1 MLARDGFLDI
11 EEVVNIPG
19 FPGTETL
26 NNKKCVVI
34 ECKQNIPCN
43 PCESACPHQAIT
55 VGNPI
60 TNLPVVDPEKCIGC
74 GLCVAQC
81 PGQACFLVD
90 MSQKEYDTV
99 TIPYEYYPLPQ
110 KGQDV
115 YGLGRDGKY
124 LVKAEVLRVIMTKVN
139 DRTAVIE
146 VKVPK
151 GYGMKVRNISVDGKR
166 IASEEDPV
174 LEKGMLDN
182 IDDNEMYVCRCE
194 EITKAEVIAAVRAG
208 ATSVNEVKRLLRTG
222 MGLCQG
228 RNCAK
233 TIERIIAAELGVSPA
248 KVPQATKRGPVRP
261 IKLTGYTSLDIEAQ
275 EEMFEHDWCT
285 RLPAMAFSG

>member
-261 IKLTGYTSLDIEAQ
+261 IKLIGYTSLDIEAQ
-275 EEMFEHDWCT
+275 EEMFEHDW
-285 RLPAMAFSG
+285 

>member
-1 MLARDGFLDI
+1 MLAKDGFLDL
-11 EEVVNIPG
+11 EEVMDIPG
-19 FPGTETL
+19 FPGIEVL

-43 PCESACPHQAIT
+43 PCESACPHHAISI
-55 VGNPI
+55 GNPI

-90 MSQKEYDTV
+90 MSHEDYDTV
-99 TIPYEYYPLPQ
+99 TLPYEYYPLPEKDQ
-110 KGQDV
+110 EV
-115 YGLGRDGKY
+115 YGLSRDGKY
-124 LVKAEVLRVIMTKVN
+124 VIKAVVIRVILTKKN
-139 DRTAVIE
+139 DRTAVVE

-166 IASEEDPV
+166 IAQDDENKAVDQAAV
-174 LEKGMLDN
+174 DAIDN
-182 IDDNEMYVCRCE
+182 DDMYVCRCE
-194 EITKAEVIAAVRAG
+194 EITKAEVIQAVRNG

-222 MGLCQG
+222 MGMCQG

-233 TIERIIAAELGVSPA
+233 TIERIIAAELKVVPSE
-248 KVPQATKRGPVRP
+248 VPQATKRGPVRP

-275 EEMFEHDWCT
+275 EEMFEHDW
-285 RLPAMAFSG
+285 

>member
-1 MLARDGFLDI
+1 MLAKDGFLDL
-11 EEVVNIPG
+11 EEVMDIPG
-19 FPGTETL
+19 FPGIEVL

-43 PCESACPHQAIT
+43 PCESACPHHAISI
-55 VGNPI
+55 GNPI

-90 MSQKEYDTV
+90 MSHEEYDTV
-99 TIPYEYYPLPQ
+99 TLPYEYYPLPEKDQ
-110 KGQDV
+110 EV
-115 YGLGRDGKY
+115 YGLSRDGKY
-124 LVKAEVLRVIMTKVN
+124 VIKAVVVRVVLTKKN

-166 IASEEDPV
+166 IADEEENKAVDQAAIDAI
-174 LEKGMLDN
+174 DN
-182 IDDNEMYVCRCE
+182 DEMYVCRCE
-194 EITKAEVIAAVRAG
+194 EITKAEVIEAVRKG
-208 ATSVNEVKRLLRTG
+208 ATRDNEEKRLLRTG
-222 MGLCQG
+222 MGMCQG

-233 TIERIIAAELGVSPA
+233 TIERIIAAELKVAPSE
-248 KVPQATKRGPVRP
+248 VPQATKRGPVRP

-275 EEMFEHDWCT
+275 EEMFEHDW
-285 RLPAMAFSG
+285 

>member
-1 MLARDGFLDI
+1 MLAKDGFLDL
-11 EEVVNIPG
+11 EEVMDIPG
-19 FPGTETL
+19 FPGIEVL

-43 PCESACPHQAIT
+43 PCESACPHHAISI
-55 VGNPI
+55 GNPI

-90 MSQKEYDTV
+90 MSHEEYDTV
-99 TIPYEYYPLPQ
+99 TLPYEYYPLPEKDQ
-110 KGQDV
+110 EV
-115 YGLGRDGKY
+115 YGLSRDGKY
-124 LVKAEVLRVIMTKVN
+124 VIKAVVVRVVLTKKN

-151 GYGMKVRNISVDGKR
+151 GYGMKVRNISVD
-166 IASEEDPV
+166 
-174 LEKGMLDN
+174 
-182 IDDNEMYVCRCE
+182 
-194 EITKAEVIAAVRAG
+194 
-208 ATSVNEVKRLLRTG
+208 EVKRLLRTG
-222 MGLCQG
+222 MGMCQG

-233 TIERIIAAELGVSPA
+233 TIERIIAAELKVAPSE
-248 KVPQATKRGPVRP
+248 VPQATKRGPVRP

-275 EEMFEHDWCT
+275 EEMFEHDW
-285 RLPAMAFSG
+285 

>member
-1 MLARDGFLDI
+1 MLAKDGFLDL
-11 EEVVNIPG
+11 EEVMDIPG
-19 FPGTETL
+19 FPGIEVL

-43 PCESACPHQAIT
+43 PCESACPHHAISI
-55 VGNPI
+55 GNPI
-60 TNLPVVDPEKCIGC
+60 TNLPVVDPDKCIGC

-81 PGQACFLVD
+81 PGHE
-90 MSQKEYDTV
+90 EYDTV
-99 TIPYEYYPLPQ
+99 TLPYEYYPLPEKDQ
-110 KGQDV
+110 EV
-115 YGLGRDGKY
+115 YGLSRDGKY
-124 LVKAEVLRVIMTKVN
+124 VIKAVVVRIVLTKKN

-166 IASEEDPV
+166 IADEEENKAVDQAAIDAI
-174 LEKGMLDN
+174 DN
-182 IDDNEMYVCRCE
+182 DEMYVCRCE
-194 EITKAEVIAAVRAG
+194 EITKAEVIEAVRNG

-222 MGLCQG
+222 MGMCQG

-233 TIERIIAAELGVSPA
+233 TIERIIAAELKVAPSE
-248 KVPQATKRGPVRP
+248 VPQATKRGPVRP

-275 EEMFEHDWCT
+275 EEMFEHDW
-285 RLPAMAFSG
+285 